1 MFKFLFFM
9 ICLFFLGKTFKSFA
23 RILSKEF
30 YILFLKFLVIGFVSA
45 SCFYFFETTLFLETV
60 FAEESSSAEKEAN
73 ATTKDSSKIKEDPS
87 LIKKVAYFV
96 WDYKWIILV
105 SLTFIIFIS
114 YAAYQGDPSVADQM
128 RGVAVDPNLPAT
140 SNEIRYFE
148 EFAKETF
155 QEAPD
160 KAAGWPTKFVA
171 SNSEI
176 FAPNDIY
183 LHSPIV
189 VAPNTLNSVTNDLAG
204 PIYRVYPCKP
214 ILHADNL
221 TLGNSWGWSHDPSS
235 AYWIAEANKIFPT
248 VIMKHFELSDPNL
261 ILSYQKVALVEPTTL
276 NYAFYHRVSIHPIT
290 DVELS
295 NVYETT
301 FKGSNL
307 KSVYMKDN
315 ESAWS

>member
-1 MFKFLFFM
+1 M
-9 ICLFFLGKTFKSFA
+9 A
-23 RILSKEF
+23 
-30 YILFLKFLVIGFVSA
+30 IGFVSV

-60 FAEESSSAEKEAN
+60 FAEESSSSETEAN
-73 ATTKDSSKIKEDPS
+73 SSTKDASKIKENQG

-96 WDYKWIILV
+96 WDYKWIVLV
-105 SLTFIIFIS
+105 SLTFIIFVS

-148 EFAKETF
+148 EFAKGTF
-155 QEAPD
+155 QETSAR
-160 KAAGWPTKFVA
+160 AAGWPTKFVA
-171 SNSEI
+171 SNFEI
-176 FAPNDIY
+176 FAPNDVY

-189 VAPNTLNSVTNDLAG
+189 VAPNTLNPVTNELAG

-214 ILHADNL
+214 LLHADDIQI
-221 TLGNSWGWSHDPSS
+221 GNSWGWSQDPSS
-235 AYWIAEANKIFPT
+235 AFWIAEANKVFPT
-248 VIMKHFELSDPNL
+248 EIPKHFELSDPNI
-261 ILSYQKVALVEPTTL
+261 ILSYQKVALVEPNTL

-290 DVELS
+290 DAELS

-315 ESAWS
+315 EAGFYQ